1 MRLRRQREE
10 VSDAGKW
17 LEVTASMTG
26 SLTFKDPVNLQI
38 NGQFDGTLDTKG
50 NLSIGEKAQITAT
63 IRGERI
69 IIGGTV
75 TGQVSA
81 TTLVE
86 LLATARVMGKVA
98 GPRLIVHE
106 GAILHGTLDMIGR
119 PPETP
124 QMSVEELARFLEVDV
139 STVSQWAQ
147 EGRVPAQRE
156 GDQWRFD
163 RKQIEAW
170 VAQEKIR

>member
-1 MRLRRQREE
+1 MGLRRQREDE
-10 VSDAGKW
+10 SGAVKW

-26 SLTFKDPVNLQI
+26 TLTFKDPVNLQI

-50 NLSIGEKAQITAT
+50 NLSIGEKAQVTAT

-81 TTLVE
+81 TSLVE

-98 GPRLIVHE
+98 SPRLMVHE

-119 PPETP
+119 PAETP
-124 QMSVEELARFLEVDV
+124 SMSVEELARFLEVEI
-139 STVSQWAQ
+139 STVSQWAK
-147 EGRVPAQRE
+147 EGRVPAQRD

-170 VAQEKIR
+170 LAQEKIR